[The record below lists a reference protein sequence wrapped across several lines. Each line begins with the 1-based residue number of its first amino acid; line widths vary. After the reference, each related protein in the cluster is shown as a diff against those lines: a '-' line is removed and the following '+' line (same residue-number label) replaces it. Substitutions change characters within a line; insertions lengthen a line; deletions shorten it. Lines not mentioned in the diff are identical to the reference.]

1 MTPVTDRID
10 KLRGI
15 ANSFSKFGSGQMRNM
30 RALRRMTETGDSEM
44 IIPSKMVKNRKLGQ
58 YP

>member
-1 MTPVTDRID
+1 
-10 KLRGI
+10 
-15 ANSFSKFGSGQMRNM
+15 MRNM